1 MSYSYSGAMNGL
13 IDETLANLPASIPSN
28 QVDIPGNKFTTPS
41 SGYWSRLS
49 FTTISSDQ
57 ITPKWQRDE
66 VIYAVDLFYPQGNG
80 IIQQMNDAEAL
91 RSLLQN
97 KKLGDAS
104 AHKAII
110 NDLGN
115 DGPWYHLQIQLTFTF
130 EGQ

>member
-1 MSYSYSGAMNGL
+1 MSYSYSGAMIGL
-13 IDETLANLPASIPSN
+13 IDETLANLPASVPSN
-28 QVDIPGNKFTTPS
+28 QVDIPGNKFTTPD
-41 SGYWSRLS
+41 SGYWARLS
-49 FTTISSDQ
+49 FTTINSTQ
-57 ITPKWQRDE
+57 IPCWQRDE
-66 VIYAVDLFYPQGNG
+66 VIYAIDLFYPQGNG
-80 IIQQMNDAEAL
+80 TIQQMNDAETL

>member
-1 MSYSYSGAMNGL
+1 MSYSYSGAMIGL
-13 IDETLANLPASIPSN
+13 IDETLANLPASVPSD
-28 QVDIPGNKFTTPS
+28 QVDIPGNKFTTPKN
-41 SGYWSRLS
+41 GYWARLS
-49 FTTISSDQ
+49 FTTIASTQ
-57 ITPKWQRDE
+57 IPCWQRDE
-66 VIYAVDLFYPQGNG
+66 VIYAIDLFYPNDNG

>member
-1 MSYSYSGAMNGL
+1 MSYSYSGAMIGL
-13 IDETLANLPASIPSN
+13 IDETLANLPVLVPPN
-28 QVDIPGNKFTTPS
+28 KVDIPGNKFTTPS

>member
-1 MSYSYSGAMNGL
+1 MSYSYSGAMIGL
-13 IDETLANLPASIPSN
+13 IDETLANLPVSVPSN
-28 QVDIPGNKFTTPS
+28 QVDIPGNKFTTPD
-41 SGYWSRLS
+41 SGYWARLS
-49 FTTISSDQ
+49 FTTINSTQ
-57 ITPKWQRDE
+57 IPCWQRDE
-66 VIYAVDLFYPQGNG
+66 VIYAIDLFYPQGNG
-80 IIQQMNDAEAL
+80 TIQQMNDAEAL

-110 NDLGN
+110 NVLGN